1 MNTNFSLQR
10 IKLLLLADK
19 TELFKRFAFSMLI
32 FTVVCIFYLV
42 YILNSQDVGQRAYAL
57 HKLGLC
63 LYFLFFCTY
72 VSQKVHQ
79 VNGQYL
85 TLAAS
90 AAEKHIALL
99 IEGILVLVFFHLL
112 FNTSFYLTSLL
123 IPDSQPAKPD
133 IAGEKFFTPIL
144 CFMASTFF
152 LSNIVFRKYGNL
164 IAGGCYA
171 FLIFIPSTLFKAILR
186 AVREPQGDVYM
197 IETTPL
203 YYLYNFLTQYHGIIL
218 YAATLVVLYI
228 SYLKLKEKQI
238 R

>member
-1 MNTNFSLQR
+1 MHTNFSLQR

-19 TELFKRFAFSMLI
+19 TELFRRFAFSILI

-72 VSQKVHQ
+72 VSQKMHQ

-85 TLAAS
+85 TLPAS
-90 AAEKHIALL
+90 AVEKYTTLL

-112 FNTSFYLTSLL
+112 FNTTFYLTSLL
-123 IPDSQPAKPD
+123 IPNSQPAKPD
-133 IAGEKFFTPIL
+133 IAGEKLFAPIL

-171 FLIFIPSTLFKAILR
+171 FLIFIPSTFIKTILR
-186 AVREPQGDVYM
+186 AIREPQGDIYM
-197 IETTPL
+197 IEATPL
-203 YYLYNFLTQYHGIIL
+203 YYTYNFLAQNYGIIL